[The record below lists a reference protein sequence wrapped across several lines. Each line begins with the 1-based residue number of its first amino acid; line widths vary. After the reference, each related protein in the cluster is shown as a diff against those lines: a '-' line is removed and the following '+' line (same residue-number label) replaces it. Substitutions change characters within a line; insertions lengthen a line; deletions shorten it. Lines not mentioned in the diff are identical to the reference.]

1 MKPHIILAIGHGVAM
16 VLHLAALITVSA
28 LFSSRSSSYSSW
40 RVSVEWDVGLMSPI
54 PTGVTVKDGFD
65 VVPFALLIFI
75 EAVTFLFHLGMF
87 IFALV
92 VKPPPSH
99 IMIKTGINWMRWV
112 TYSMSASAMFVLIA
126 FWMGTVQLL
135 EFVTLV
141 GLIVSMMIMGA
152 LAEALHAQNSVA
164 GYAGLSKANTLFCGC
179 GFRRLDLVAYF
190 VGMVPFAFAWA
201 IPYSYFAAM
210 DKTGMP
216 SFVNWIIAT
225 QFILFVFFPAWMAI
239 HLFDVIPKN
248 RGLWMEIG
256 YTTLSATAKIVLV
269 GLVAGPAAAP

>member
-1 MKPHIILAIGHGVAM
+1 MKPYAILSIGHGVAM

-28 LFSSRSSSYSSW
+28 LFPSRSNTYSIW
-40 RVSVEWDVGLMSPI
+40 MADVEWDAVLRSPVAVGINPKS
-54 PTGVTVKDGFD
+54 GFD

-87 IFALV
+87 VWALI
-92 VKPPPSH
+92 VKPPQSH

-112 TYSMSASAMFVLIA
+112 TYSLSASAMFVLIA

-141 GLIVSMMIMGA
+141 GLVISMMIMGA
-152 LAEALHAQNSVA
+152 LSEALHASE
-164 GYAGLSKANTLFCGC
+164 TLTSHQSMNKSSTNYCGC
-179 GFRRLDLVAYF
+179 GFKHLDWVLYF
-190 VGMVPFAFAWA
+190 MGMIPFAFAWS
-201 IPYSYFAAM
+201 IPFSYFATV
-210 DKTGMP
+210 DKSDMP

-225 QFILFVFFPAWMAI
+225 QFILFIFFPGWMAV
-239 HLFDVIPKN
+239 HLSNVIPQN

-256 YTTLSATAKIVLV
+256 YTVLSATAKIVLV
-269 GLVAGPAAAP
+269 GLVAGPSVAG